1 MRRILSALAGFF
13 LLTGLCVA
21 ADAKKV
27 TIRWHGQSFFVLES
41 SQGTRVAFDPHFIDT
56 YPRVSVKVDLV
67 CISHLHNDHTQVKDT
82 ITNAARVKV
91 LLGLKSDGKRYDWNA
106 IDEKFQ
112 DSRVRTVGVYH
123 DTVEGMER
131 GKNAVFILEVD
142 GLRIVHLGDLG
153 HLLTPEQLKA
163 IGPVDVLMIPVD
175 GV

>member
-1 MRRILSALAGFF
+1 CFMIKASACQVLPGDSCMNRLLFAVVCSCLVPGLS
-13 LLTGLCVA
+13 TA

-41 SQGTRVAFDPHFIDT
+41 SQGARVAFDPHFIDT

-91 LLGLKSDGKRYDWNA
+91 LVGLKSDGKRYDWNI

-112 DSRVRTVGVYH
+112 DIRVRTAGAYH

-131 GKNAVFILEVD
+131 GKN
-142 GLRIVHLGDLG
+142 
-153 HLLTPEQLKA
+153 
-163 IGPVDVLMIPVD
+163 
-175 GV
+175 